1 MRKHAELARDRI
13 AVRAQCYLKR
23 DVTHNN
29 IYIRNHNSAFVPK
42 LRLFNMPF
50 HTTRDSTKLFYKDLG
65 PKTAPHTVVF
75 SHGWPLNSDDW
86 DCQITFFLS
95 RGYRCIAQDRR
106 GHGRSEQP
114 LEGNNMDTYADDLE
128 DLLHTLDV
136 SNAVLIGH
144 STGGGEVA
152 RYLGRY
158 GSSRVS
164 KAVLVSAV
172 APLMLQTEAN
182 PKGSP
187 MSVFDSFRSA
197 MASDRAQFFVD
208 VPSGPFFGFNRPGAK
223 VSQGMVWRWWSMGM
237 MCGYHSAYECI
248 KAFSETDLSSD
259 LEDITI
265 PVLVLHGDDD
275 QVVPIDAS
283 GRRSAQLLKNGTLK
297 EIAGG
302 PHALHIIYSEEVNQA
317 IFAFVSKD

>member
-1 MRKHAELARDRI
+1 ML
-13 AVRAQCYLKR
+13 LKMGCIK
-23 DVTHNN
+23 NN
-29 IYIRNHNSAFVPK
+29 LYIRNHTSTFAPK
-42 LRLFNMPF
+42 LQSFNMPF
-50 HTTRDSTKLFYKDLG
+50 HTTKDSTKLFYKDLG

-86 DCQITFFLS
+86 DYQINFFLS
-95 RGYRCIAQDRR
+95 QGYRCIAQDRR

-114 LEGNNMDTYADDLE
+114 LKGNDMDQYADDLA
-128 DLLHTLDV
+128 DLLNTLDV
-136 SNAVLIGH
+136 YNAIIIGH

-152 RYLGRY
+152 RYLGRH
-158 GSSRVS
+158 GSSRVF
-164 KAVLVSAV
+164 KAVLISAV

-182 PKGSP
+182 PKGFP
-187 MSVFDSFRSA
+187 ISVFDSFRSA

-223 VSQGMVWRWWSMGM
+223 VSQGMIWRWWSMGM

-248 KAFSETDLSSD
+248 KAFSETDLGPD
-259 LEDITI
+259 LKRIDI

-302 PHALHIIYSEEVNQA
+302 PHALHTIHPEEVNQA
-317 IFAFVSKD
+317 ILAFVNKN